1 MNSNHEASFEYK
13 PMQTEMNNDVTHS
26 TINNKLSELSSEI
39 ENVLDESGSFLNS
52 NMNSINLNSLQSLR
66 ISHSNLKDDATT
78 LLDRMKGITN
88 SNEEEE
94 IEDIQQKPV
103 QKIQFRKDIFDS
115 KKGSSNKKI
124 NISQLDIK
132 IGNNVNKEK
141 KNQTHKV
148 LNKRLVNLKPNLL
161 NNHRNI
167 NLPSKSKLKQNNII
181 SNERS
186 LYKNTN
192 NSIQKT
198 AIKEEKKRPIY
209 SSVKKISSKQSF
221 FDIMQKLTVKGNR
234 ASSYKKSTN
243 TNYTSNRSS
252 SVTNKTINNPTSS
265 TIDSNF
271 KKRKSLIPST
281 GVKGKNPNP
290 YISKFAYCA
299 TEQSQNKKT
308 VQKRPTSQKKPTI
321 VTIITNKQKKKIPLT
336 TTHGNK
342 KFNFNMNSYLQAI
355 HSQYH
360 TIATESKKKT
370 TNSFFGSSSLHYS
383 NVNTVYA

>member
-1 MNSNHEASFEYK
+1 MNSNHEMSFEYK

-39 ENVLDESGSFLNS
+39 ENVLDESDSLLNS
-52 NMNSINLNSLQSLR
+52 SINLNALQSLR

-88 SNEEEE
+88 SNEE
-94 IEDIQQKPV
+94 IEQKPV
-103 QKIQFRKDIFDS
+103 QRIQIRKDIFDS
-115 KKGSSNKKI
+115 KKGSNNKKI

-132 IGNNVNKEK
+132 IGNKVSKEK
-141 KNQTHKV
+141 KCQTHKL
-148 LNKRLVNLKPNLL
+148 LNISKRLTNVKPNLI

-167 NLPSKSKLKQNNII
+167 TLPTKTKLKQNNIV

-198 AIKEEKKRPIY
+198 AMKEEKKRPIY

-281 GVKGKNPNP
+281 
-290 YISKFAYCA
+290 I
-299 TEQSQNKKT
+299 
-308 VQKRPTSQKKPTI
+308 
-321 VTIITNKQKKKIPLT
+321 
-336 TTHGNK
+336 
-342 KFNFNMNSYLQAI
+342 
-355 HSQYH
+355 
-360 TIATESKKKT
+360 
-370 TNSFFGSSSLHYS
+370 
-383 NVNTVYA
+383 

>member
-1 MNSNHEASFEYK
+1 M
-13 PMQTEMNNDVTHS
+13 
-26 TINNKLSELSSEI
+26 
-39 ENVLDESGSFLNS
+39 
-52 NMNSINLNSLQSLR
+52 
-66 ISHSNLKDDATT
+66 
-78 LLDRMKGITN
+78 
-88 SNEEEE
+88 
-94 IEDIQQKPV
+94 
-103 QKIQFRKDIFDS
+103 
-115 KKGSSNKKI
+115 
-124 NISQLDIK
+124 
-132 IGNNVNKEK
+132 NKEK

-181 SNERS
+181 SNQRS

-192 NSIQKT
+192 NLIQKT

-290 YISKFAYCA
+290 YISKFTYCA

-383 NVNTVYA
+383 NVNTVNA

>member
-1 MNSNHEASFEYK
+1 MNSNHEMSFEYK

-26 TINNKLSELSSEI
+26 TINNKLSELSSEN
-39 ENVLDESGSFLNS
+39 ENVLDESDSLLNS
-52 NMNSINLNSLQSLR
+52 NMNSINLNTLQSLR

-88 SNEEEE
+88 SNEE
-94 IEDIQQKPV
+94 IEQKPV
-103 QKIQFRKDIFDS
+103 QRIQIRKDIFDS
-115 KKGSSNKKI
+115 KKGSNNKKI

-132 IGNNVNKEK
+132 IGNKVSKEK
-141 KNQTHKV
+141 KCQTHKL
-148 LNKRLVNLKPNLL
+148 LNISKRLTNVKPNLI

-167 NLPSKSKLKQNNII
+167 TLPTKTKLKQNNIV

-198 AIKEEKKRPIY
+198 AMKEEKKRPIY

-221 FDIMQKLTVKGNR
+221 FDIMQKLTVKGNK
-234 ASSYKKSTN
+234 ASSYKKSAN

-265 TIDSNF
+265 TIDSNL

-299 TEQSQNKKT
+299 TEQCPSNKT
-308 VQKRPTSQKKPTI
+308 VQKRPTSQNKPTI
-321 VTIITNKQKKKIPLT
+321 VTLITNKQKKKIPLT

-355 HSQYH
+355 QYH

-370 TNSFFGSSSLHYS
+370 TNSFFGSSSLYYS
-383 NVNTVYA
+383 NVNTVNA

>member
-132 IGNNVNKEK
+132 IGNKVNKEK

-181 SNERS
+181 CNERS

-243 TNYTSNRSS
+243 TKIINFPFIFHT
-252 SVTNKTINNPTSS
+252 KTLL
-265 TIDSNF
+265 
-271 KKRKSLIPST
+271 KK
-281 GVKGKNPNP
+281 
-290 YISKFAYCA
+290 
-299 TEQSQNKKT
+299 
-308 VQKRPTSQKKPTI
+308 
-321 VTIITNKQKKKIPLT
+321 
-336 TTHGNK
+336 
-342 KFNFNMNSYLQAI
+342 
-355 HSQYH
+355 
-360 TIATESKKKT
+360 
-370 TNSFFGSSSLHYS
+370 
-383 NVNTVYA
+383 

>member
-1 MNSNHEASFEYK
+1 MNSNHEASFEYR

-39 ENVLDESGSFLNS
+39 ENVLEESDSFLKS
-52 NMNSINLNSLQSLR
+52 NMNSINLNTLQSLR

-88 SNEEEE
+88 EEEE
-94 IEDIQQKPV
+94 NEERPI
-103 QKIQFRKDIFDS
+103 QKIQIRKDIFDN
-115 KKGSSNKKI
+115 KKGSNSKKI

-132 IGNNVNKEK
+132 IGNKVNKEK
-141 KNQTHKV
+141 KIQSHKI
-148 LNKRLVNLKPNLL
+148 LNISKRIVNTKPSLI

-167 NLPSKSKLKQNNII
+167 TLPTKSKGKQNNII

-186 LYKNTN
+186 LYKNT
-192 NSIQKT
+192 SIQKT
-198 AIKEEKKRPIY
+198 ELRQEKKRPIY

-234 ASSYKKSTN
+234 ASSYKKSNN

-265 TIDSNF
+265 TIDNNS
-271 KKRKSLIPST
+271 KKRASLIPLS
-281 GVKGKNPNP
+281 GVKGKNPIP
-290 YISKFAYCA
+290 YISNFAYCA
-299 TEQSQNKKT
+299 TEQCTHKKT
-308 VQKRPTSQKKPTI
+308 VQKRPISQKQQKKPMI
-321 VTIITNKQKKKIPLT
+321 VTLNNRKKKIPLT

-355 HSQYH
+355 TNQYH
-360 TIATESKKKT
+360 TITECKKKT
-370 TNSFFGSSSLHYS
+370 TNSFFGSHHYS
-383 NVNTVYA
+383 NVNTINA

>member
-1 MNSNHEASFEYK
+1 MNSNHEMSFEYK

-39 ENVLDESGSFLNS
+39 ENVLDESDSLLNS
-52 NMNSINLNSLQSLR
+52 NMNSINLNTLQSLR

-88 SNEEEE
+88 SNEE
-94 IEDIQQKPV
+94 IEQKPV
-103 QKIQFRKDIFDS
+103 QRIQIRKDIFDS
-115 KKGSSNKKI
+115 KKGSNNKKI

-132 IGNNVNKEK
+132 IGNIVSKEK
-141 KNQTHKV
+141 KSQTHKL
-148 LNKRLVNLKPNLL
+148 LNISKRLTNVKPNLI

-167 NLPSKSKLKQNNII
+167 TLPTKTKLKQNNIV

-198 AIKEEKKRPIY
+198 AMKEEKKRPIY

-234 ASSYKKSTN
+234 ASSYKKSAN

-290 YISKFAYCA
+290 YIPKFAYCA
-299 TEQSQNKKT
+299 TEQCPSKKT
-308 VQKRPTSQKKPTI
+308 IQKRPTSQNKPTI
-321 VTIITNKQKKKIPLT
+321 VTLITNKQKKKIPLT

-355 HSQYH
+355 QYH

-370 TNSFFGSSSLHYS
+370 TNSFFGSSSLYYS
-383 NVNTVYA
+383 NVNTVNA